1 MARGLESIV
10 NDIYSGYALR
20 PASPWRYRSNRASV
34 YSPTRY
40 MEIPIGRDQIEVPV
54 LALAKFLKEEYD
66 NTGKPATSLVI
77 DMYDSGV
84 MSSYKSIE
92 SIFKEL
98 SVIDYSLGKLVKV
111 QIKPEEP
118 IYYFSYGAIFNSSY
132 TPIAMT
138 SWIMKRVQENLND
151 GTYKYEII
159 RPLLRIDP
167 ICFTEKTDSVQKF
180 IVNRLTT
187 ASLSEHI
194 SFPNTY
200 RVPESITRMIL
211 NRNNR
216 ICYRDVKIEIDKF
229 PFTIKEVSTPSINTN
244 NDELLQIAKNYIDE
258 IL

>member
-10 NDIYSGYALR
+10 NDIYSSYSLR
-20 PASPWRYRSNRASV
+20 PLSPWRYRGNRGTI

-40 MEIPIGRDQIEVPV
+40 MEIPIDKNQIEVPV
-54 LALAKFLKEEYD
+54 LALAEFFKEED
-66 NTGKPATSLVI
+66 GNTGEPATSLVI
-77 DMYDSGV
+77 NMYDNGV
-84 MSSYKSIE
+84 MPSYKSLE

-98 SVIDYSLGKLVKV
+98 SVIDYSLEKLVKV

-118 IYYFSYGAIFNSSY
+118 IYYFSYGAIFNSNY
-132 TPIAMT
+132 VPIAMT
-138 SWIMKRVQENLND
+138 SWILKRVQDDLND
-151 GTYKYEII
+151 GTYKYEIM

-167 ICFTEKTDSVQKF
+167 TCFTEKSDSVQKF

-194 SFPNTY
+194 HLPNTY
-200 RVPESITRMIL
+200 SVSESIRRIIS

-216 ICYRDVKIEIDKF
+216 QWYRDVKIEIDKF
-229 PFTIKEVSTPSINTN
+229 PFTIKEVNTPSINTN
-244 NDELLQIAKNYIDE
+244 NDELLQIAKTYIDE

>member
-20 PASPWRYRSNRASV
+20 PASPWRYRGNRAIV
-34 YSPTRY
+34 CSPTRY
-40 MEIPIGRDQIEVPV
+40 MEIPIDRDQIEVPV
-54 LALAKFLKEEYD
+54 LALAKFLKEEHG
-66 NTGKPATSLVI
+66 NTGEPTTSLVI
-77 DMYDSGV
+77 DMYDNGV
-84 MSSYKSIE
+84 MPSYKSLE

-98 SVIDYSLGKLVKV
+98 SVIDYSLGKLIKV

-118 IYYFSYGAIFNSSY
+118 VYYFSYGAIFNSSY

-167 ICFTEKTDSVQKF
+167 VCFTEKKDSVQKF
-180 IVNRLTT
+180 IVNRLTN
-187 ASLSEHI
+187 ASLSERI

-200 RVPESITRMIL
+200 RSSDNITRML
-211 NRNNR
+211 LYRNNR
-216 ICYRDVKIEIDKF
+216 DWYKDVKIEIDKF

-244 NDELLQIAKNYIDE
+244 NDELIQIAKNYIDE